1 MSGQASR
8 HSVFVTNIRALR
20 RLHPGITASNPRY
33 RLKVTGKGPGCFS
46 AAFAGTASAQ
56 GNVTAGG
63 TLHIVGGISDHDDGV
78 DGIESFYNRIVV
90 GYSNALENG
99 LEIGGRLAV
108 FVENDS
114 SRFYNPGESFVTIG
128 GGFGTIALGNHVTA
142 VHATVPFPIL
152 TPDSPHWGHQG
163 MFSGLSPSNGPGL
176 WPFFGITPNGISYST
191 PTMGGLVAMVT
202 FAPHADASQNNQIK
216 DVVKADYKADNIDA
230 DDYMAAAIKY
240 SGNMGGMDIALGV
253 GMQTAEDDMVDSIVA
268 SGTLG
273 VGGATLA
280 ASWHDN
286 GDDGTEGIT
295 LSAKYT
301 IGAIAPAIAYGQLEN
316 EDGGDESY
324 LVVGS
329 SYNVGGGLSA
339 FAEYIA
345 LEVED
350 DDETI
355 LLSGVRLDF

>member
-90 GYSNALENG
+90 GYSNTLENG

-108 FVENDS
+108 FVEDDAVRS
-114 SRFYNPGESFVTIG
+114 YNPGESFVTIG

-142 VHATVPFPIL
+142 VHATLPFPIL

-163 MFSGLSPSNGPGL
+163 MFAGLSPANGPGL
-176 WPFFGITPNGISYST
+176 WPFFGVTPNGISYST

-202 FAPHADASQNNQIK
+202 FAPHSQANQSNQITDAVK
-216 DVVKADYKADNIDA
+216 DEDNA
-230 DDYMAAAIKY
+230 EDYMAAAIKY
-240 SGNMGGMDIALGV
+240 SANMGGVDIAFGV
-253 GMQTAEDDMVDSIVA
+253 GMQTAEDDMVDSVA
-268 SGTLG
+268 ATGTLG

-286 GDDGTEGIT
+286 GDESTEGFT

-301 IGAIAPAIAYGQLEN
+301 LGAIAPAIAYGQMEN
-316 EDGGDESY
+316 KDGGDESY
-324 LVVGS
+324 LVIGS